1 MSRDEIATI
10 GGKEGLRKNQG
21 FYVYRNKRLL
31 IWGTWFQIMRQGELS
46 KLARVQ
52 VDIPNELDNLWILD
66 IKKSTAVPPE
76 IVRNNLVAIIE
87 RLAEKSKQTW
97 EFRGKRETHDS
108 IIHIWQRFSGK
119 EGGFYYSINRNHP
132 LVEIFNDSTPLV
144 KHNIEMLL
152 KTIETGI
159 PLNQLYVDL
168 TSEKQME
175 NEVEPSIQEAEIIL
189 KGLLNQMTTDAAKS
203 RLLARLAVSDLFVN
217 YPQLIEQYKTG
228 GIVHGCN

>member
-52 VDIPNELDNLWILD
+52 VDIPNELDNLWVLD

-189 KGLLNQMTTDAAKS
+189 KGLLDQMTTGSAKS
-203 RLLARLAVSDLFVN
+203 GLLARLAVSDLFVN